1 MAQGKISHF
10 QIMLEL
16 LFKIEKSVVIAKLF
30 LKVLGLPRLKKRQ
43 CGPVLTNR
51 MVYDRLRSG

>member
-1 MAQGKISHF
+1 MAQGKISHL
-10 QIMLEL
+10 QINLEL
-16 LFKIEKSVVIAKLF
+16 LFNIEKSIVIAKLF

-51 MVYDRLRSG
+51 MVYGR